1 MADKIL
7 YATKINGNPI
17 AASAIVPESALADKI
32 AEIEQEIVSVGSYE
46 VVPLTSGANPVPNV
60 ADPKTTVIYLTK
72 DSESTAKD
80 PYTEWIYIAG
90 TPSGSWEIIGETT
103 IDLSGY
109 KTKQT
114 AVNVTGGT
122 LKGVASFAQ
131 NANGEVTLTLNDI
144 QAGTTAQKGVVQL
157 EDSTS
162 STSTTMAATPASVK
176 SAYDLA
182 AGKQDPITFDGTYSA
197 TTNKAATVSTVTN
210 ATSGKADKVTGATS
224 GNFAGLDAN
233 GNLTDSG
240 SKAAD
245 FATAAQGTKADSA
258 IQSVKVNGAA
268 LTPDENKAVS
278 IPNASTSAKGVVQL
292 AGTISATVSAENNK
306 AASEKAVRD
315 AINALDSNKT
325 STDGTNVQVKVTLA
339 DGKVSAVNVT
349 TDNTENKN
357 NKVSAWSETTT
368 DAHYPSEKLVKDS
381 LDGKADK
388 AVPAASGNFAALDA
402 NGNLTDSGSKAA
414 DFKTIQSAVTDPTVP
429 SSGITT
435 ATAFIDTI
443 SQDVNGVITPTK
455 KSLPTASTSGA
466 GIVQL
471 EDSTSSTATNK
482 AATPASVKS
491 AYDLAN
497 GKYSKPS
504 GGIPKTDLATAVQ
517 TSLGKADSAIQS
529 VKVNGTALTP
539 DTNKA
544 VDIPVATSEAY
555 GVVTVETLEI

>member
-315 AINALDSNKT
+315 AINALGSEQT
-325 STDGTNVQVKVTLA
+325 STDGTNVQVKVTEA
-339 DGKVSAVNVT
+339 NGKITAVNVA